1 MIWILF
7 ISYCFEGYLLIS
19 LSKLFLYYTKMYIDI
34 HGKISLSIPELDF
47 YKDRTS
53 CIWPKA

>member
-1 MIWILF
+1 M
-7 ISYCFEGYLLIS
+7 ETS
-19 LSKLFLYYTKMYIDI
+19 LDESKLFLYYTKMYIDI
-34 HGKISLSIPELDF
+34 HGKISLSILELDF